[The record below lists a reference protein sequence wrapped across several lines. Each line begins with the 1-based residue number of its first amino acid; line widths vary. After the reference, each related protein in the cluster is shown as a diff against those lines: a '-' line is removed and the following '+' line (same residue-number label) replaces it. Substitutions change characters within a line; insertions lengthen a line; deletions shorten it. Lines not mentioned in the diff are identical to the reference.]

1 MLENIYAG
9 LLVAFAGVITW
20 FTGVLVYKLYK
31 GHK

>member
-20 FTGVLVYKLYK
+20 FAGVLVYKLYK